1 MINISHTFREK
12 IRKIQNKLKVA
23 KKKIKEEKEATIPPR
38 NIYLLFKTCSILP
51 KNAV

>member
-1 MINISHTFREK
+1 MINISHTFKEK

-23 KKKIKEEKEATIPPR
+23 KKINEEKEATIPPR
-38 NIYLLFKTCSILP
+38 NIYLLFKTCSILS